1 MMAESKIALLE
12 LLRNAGIDQPEFMRV
27 GLQAFLQDLIEAEVA
42 AQIGA
47 GRHERT
53 DERTTYRNGRR
64 PRDWNTRLGTVRL
77 QIPKLRKGVY
87 FPRFLEPRRRSEQ
100 ALASVI
106 QEAYVLGVSTRKVDE
121 LVQTMGMTG
130 ISKSEVSRIAK
141 QLDERA
147 EAFRQRQLDGEYPYI
162 WLDAKYLKVREGDR
176 VVSMALVVATGV
188 RSTGEREILGCDIGL
203 SEDAPFW
210 TEFLRSLKRRGLK
223 GVKLAISDAHEGLRQ
238 AIETVLVGASWQ
250 RCRVHFMRNLLSQ
263 VPKQAQAVTAA
274 LIRTIFVQP
283 TKQDALRQLAQV
295 AESLRPRFPKVAE
308 MLLTSSEDVL
318 AYMSFPSEHWRQ
330 IHSTNPLERLNRE
343 IGRRAD
349 VVAIFPN
356 RPSVLRLVGAV
367 LMEHNDEWA
376 AATRRYFSQES
387 MAKLYADRA
396 SEAANNPALSAVN

>member
-12 LLRNAGIDQPEFMRV
+12 LLRNAGVDQPEFLRE
-27 GLQAFLQDLIEAEVA
+27 GLEQFLQAVIEAEVA
-42 AQIGA
+42 AQVGA
-47 GRHERT
+47 DRYERS
-53 DERTTYRNGRR
+53 DERTGYRNGSR
-64 PRDWNTRLGTVRL
+64 PRDWETRMGTVHL
-77 QIPKLRKGVY
+77 QIPKLRKGSF
-87 FPRFLEPRRRSEQ
+87 FPAFLEPRKRSEQ

-121 LVQTMGMTG
+121 LVQAMGMTG

-141 QLDERA
+141 ELDARA
-147 EAFRQRQLDGEYPYI
+147 EAFRQRLLDGDYPYL

-176 VVSMALVVATGV
+176 VVSMALVVAIGV
-188 RSTGEREILGCDIGL
+188 RSTGEREVLGCDIGL

-210 TEFLRSLKRRGLK
+210 TEFLRGLKRRGLK

-274 LIRTIFVQP
+274 VIRTIFVQP

-295 AESLRPRFPKVAE
+295 AEQLRPRFPKVAE

-318 AYMSFPSEHWRQ
+318 AYMSFPHEHWAQ

-356 RPSVLRLVGAV
+356 RRAVLRLIGAV
-367 LMEHNDEWA
+367 LMEQNDEWA

-387 MAKLYADRA
+387 MAKIYAVSLSKD
-396 SEAANNPALSAVN
+396 EATPSLSPAN